1 MELQMVKMPLSDEN
15 IIALYWS
22 RDEKAIEETDFKYK
36 NFLFKVAYNIV
47 RGHQDSD
54 EVLNDTYLAAWKAMP
69 PTKPTVLKAFLT
81 TITRRIAVNRYYV
94 NQRHSEMTISLSEL
108 EEYLASQEDVSKQ
121 LDARELGRIIS
132 DFLRTLSSRRR
143 YIFMSRYYMAEPIDA
158 IAKELHLSRSMVN
171 KELATVRRALRK
183 KLESEGYKL

>member
-1 MELQMVKMPLSDEN
+1 M
-15 IIALYWS
+15 
-22 RDEKAIEETDFKYK
+22 
-36 NFLFKVAYNIV
+36 
-47 RGHQDSD
+47 
-54 EVLNDTYLAAWKAMP
+54 
-69 PTKPTVLKAFLT
+69 T

-108 EEYLASQEDVSKQ
+108 EEFLASQEDVSKQ